1 MFSKKMVWALMAIFA
16 FLSISTFISNMPEK
30 KDKHVIEKIS
40 AYFPYEMT
48 KTIGGLDILNKKTG
62 EKLKVDNAKVFLA
75 FDDLLKKWGGSH
87 LKLKDSTLIILDD
100 NNRTVD
106 TMHLDQKEISF
117 VKEFFFK

>member
-1 MFSKKMVWALMAIFA
+1 MAIFA

>member
-1 MFSKKMVWALMAIFA
+1 MFSKKMIWALMAIFA
-16 FLSISTFISNMPEK
+16 FLSISTLISNMPEK

-87 LKLKDSTLIILDD
+87 LKLKNSTLIILDD